1 MKQHIVRIALGLLVV
16 LVFVGHVVGHD
27 LKNNYQIGFINQ
39 LDNIIYDYRLR
50 LTMPGTLDDRVVILD
65 IDERSLDPR
74 ALGRWP
80 WRRDKIVALLQKLF
94 DKYGVLI
101 VGFDVFFS
109 EPDESSGLP
118 VLERLAK
125 TRLKDVGPFQSA
137 LKELRPELDY
147 DAIFADFLR
156 GRPVVLGYY
165 FNSEDN
171 AVESGSLPEPVLPSE
186 ILRGRSITILDWKG
200 YTGNLPQFQANA
212 VNAGHFN
219 PRVDDD
225 GVSRRVPMLAEYK
238 GGYYEAFSLAIVRLY
253 LGMKEA
259 VSNGGEQVTLPKITL
274 GAVPDRFVTKDYAGL
289 EWLEVG
295 PLKTKVGL
303 PKTEIGTLKIPVDDE
318 VTSLVPYRGPQRSFP
333 YISLADIWSDNVPA
347 EKLRGKIAL
356 IGASAPGLVDLR
368 STPVGN
374 VYPGVEIHA
383 NLVAG
388 MLDGNLKQKP
398 RYIFGAELSL
408 LIIGGVG
415 LSILVP
421 FLSPLRATLVSLVA
435 LLLITG
441 LNLAVWGWAWWTVA
455 TNMVLPL
462 AASLLMTVALFA
474 LNMSYGYFVET
485 RSKRQITELFGQ
497 YAPPE
502 NVDQMAKDPKKYDMA
517 PKSTDL
523 TILFSDVRGFT
534 SISEAL
540 SPEHLREYINEYLT
554 DMSNIIRGKY
564 RGTLDKYIG
573 DAIMAFWNAPVED
586 RDHPRNGVLAA
597 LEMLRECG
605 MLNAKF
611 AARGWPTL
619 KIGIGVNSGTVR
631 VGDMG
636 SKQRKAY
643 TAMGDAVNVASR
655 LEGRTKYYGVGILVG
670 EASRTLVKDV
680 VFKEIDK
687 IKVKGKDEALTIY
700 EPIGL
705 EAEVEKKVLE
715 ELKLWHQ
722 TIRFYRSRQWD
733 QVEVN
738 LLNLQRMNPACALYE
753 LYAKEVAGKR
763 RNPPPAEWDGV
774 TVFDEK

>member
-1 MKQHIVRIALGLLVV
+1 M
-16 LVFVGHVVGHD
+16 LVFVGHAATFY
-27 LKNNYQIGFINQ
+27 KIGFITR
-39 LDNIIYDYRLR
+39 LENIIYDYRLR
-50 LTMPGTLDDRVVILD
+50 LTMPGTVDDRVVILD

-80 WRRDKIVALLQKLF
+80 WSRDKIVGLLQKLF
-94 DKYGVLI
+94 DKYGVVLI
-101 VGFDVFFS
+101 GFDVVFA

-118 VLERLAK
+118 VLEKLAK

-137 LKELRPELDY
+137 LKELRPGLDY
-147 DAIFADFLR
+147 DAIFANFLR
-156 GRPVVLGYY
+156 GRPLVLGYY
-165 FNSEDN
+165 FNSKAD
-171 AVESGSLPEPVLPSE
+171 AVESGALPEPVLPPGTFGNRK
-186 ILRGRSITILDWKG
+186 IRFAIWKG
-200 YTGNLPQFQANA
+200 YGANLPEFQTSAA
-212 VNAGHFN
+212 NAGHFN
-219 PRVDDD
+219 QLVDDD
-225 GVSRRVPMLAEYK
+225 GVSRRVPMLMEYK

-253 LGMKEA
+253 LGMQDA
-259 VSNGGEQVTLPKITL
+259 VRNNKTALTLPKVLTGTAPEPFIKGSYT
-274 GAVPDRFVTKDYAGL
+274 GL

-295 PLKTKVGL
+295 HLR
-303 PKTEIGTLKIPVDDE
+303 IPVDDE
-318 VTSLVPYRGPQRSFP
+318 VAALVPYRGPRGSFP
-333 YISLADIWSDNVPA
+333 YFSLADVWFDKVPV
-347 EKLRGKIAL
+347 ERLKGRIAL
-356 IGASAPGLVDLR
+356 IGTSAPSLFDLR
-368 STPVGN
+368 SAPVDS

-388 MLDGNLKQKP
+388 MLDGKLKHKP
-398 RYIFGAELSL
+398 AYMLGAEVLLLVLGGVVLTL
-408 LIIGGVG
+408 LIPM
-415 LSILVP
+415 LA
-421 FLSPLRATLVSLVA
+421 PLWASAATVTGMA
-435 LLLITG
+435 LITLLDVGVWSYAG
-441 LNLAVWGWAWWTVA
+441 L
-455 TNMVLPL
+455 VLPL
-462 AASLLMTVALFA
+462 AASVLMTVTLYTV
-474 LNMSYGYFVET
+474 NMAYGYFVET
-485 RSKRQITELFGQ
+485 RSKRQFTELFGQ
-497 YAPPE
+497 YVPPE
-502 NVDQMAKDPKKYDMA
+502 LVGIMAEDPEQYTMA

-586 RDHPRNGVLAA
+586 KDHPRNGVLAA

-605 MLNAKF
+605 TLNEKF
-611 AARGWPTL
+611 TARGWPTL
-619 KIGIGVNSGTVR
+619 KIGIGVNSGNVR

-636 SKQRKAY
+636 SKERRAY

-670 EASRTLVKDV
+670 EATRTLVKDV

-687 IKVKGKDEALTIY
+687 IKVKGKDEAITIY
-700 EPIGL
+700 EPLGL
-705 EAEVEKKVLE
+705 EAEVEKKVLD

-722 TIRFYRSRQWD
+722 TIRLYRSRQWD

-738 LLNLQRMNPACALYE
+738 LLNLHRMNPGCALYE
-753 LYAKEVAGKR
+753 LYAKEAAGKR

>member
-1 MKQHIVRIALGLLVV
+1 MLA
-16 LVFVGHVVGHD
+16 FVGHAATFY
-27 LKNNYQIGFINQ
+27 KIGFITR
-39 LDNIIYDYRLR
+39 LENIIYDYRLR
-50 LTMPGTLDDRVVILD
+50 LTMPGTVDDRVVILD

-80 WRRDKIVALLQKLF
+80 WSRDKIVGLLQKLL
-94 DKYGVLI
+94 DKYGVVLI
-101 VGFDVFFS
+101 GFDVVFA

-118 VLERLAK
+118 VLEKLAK
-125 TRLKDVGPFQSA
+125 TRLKDIGPFQSA
-137 LKELRPELDY
+137 LKELRPGLDY
-147 DAIFADFLR
+147 DAIFANFLR

-165 FNSEDN
+165 FNSNDD
-171 AVESGSLPEPVLPSE
+171 AVESGALPEPVLPPGTFGNRK
-186 ILRGRSITILDWKG
+186 IRFAIWKG
-200 YTGNLPQFQANA
+200 YGANLPEFQTGAA
-212 VNAGHFN
+212 NAGHFN
-219 PRVDDD
+219 PLVDDD
-225 GVSRRVPMLAEYK
+225 GVSRRVPMLMEYK

-253 LGMKEA
+253 LGMQDA
-259 VSNGGEQVTLPKITL
+259 VRNNKTALTLPKVLTGSAPEPFIKGSYT
-274 GAVPDRFVTKDYAGL
+274 GL

-295 PLKTKVGL
+295 KLR
-303 PKTEIGTLKIPVDDE
+303 IPVDDE
-318 VTSLVPYRGPQRSFP
+318 VAALVPYRGPRGSFP
-333 YISLADIWSDNVPA
+333 YFSLADVWFDKVPV
-347 EKLRGKIAL
+347 ERLKGRIAL
-356 IGASAPGLVDLR
+356 IGTSAPSLVDLR
-368 STPVGN
+368 SAPVDS

-388 MLDGNLKQKP
+388 MLDGKLKHKP
-398 RYIFGAELSL
+398 AYILGAEVLLLALGGVVLTL
-408 LIIGGVG
+408 LIPM
-415 LSILVP
+415 LA
-421 FLSPLRATLVSLVA
+421 PLWASAATVTGMA
-435 LLLITG
+435 LITLLDIGVWSYAG
-441 LNLAVWGWAWWTVA
+441 L
-455 TNMVLPL
+455 VLPL
-462 AASLLMTVALFA
+462 AASVLMTVTLYTV
-474 LNMSYGYFVET
+474 NMAYGYFVET
-485 RSKRQITELFGQ
+485 RSKRQFTELFGQ
-497 YAPPE
+497 YVPPE
-502 NVDQMAKDPKKYDMA
+502 LVGIMAEDPEQYTMA

-586 RDHPRNGVLAA
+586 KDHPRNGVLAA
-597 LEMLRECG
+597 LEMLRECDT
-605 MLNAKF
+605 LNEKF
-611 AARGWPTL
+611 TARGWPSL
-619 KIGIGVNSGTVR
+619 KIGIGVNSGNVR

-670 EASRTLVKDV
+670 ETTRALVKDV

-687 IKVKGKDEALTIY
+687 VKVKGKDEAITIY

-705 EAEVEKKVLE
+705 ETEIEKKVLD

-722 TIRFYRSRQWD
+722 TIRSYRARQWD

-738 LLNLQRMNPACALYE
+738 LLNLQRMNPGCVLYE

-763 RNPPPAEWDGV
+763 RKPPPADWNGV